1 MSEQPLTIEP
11 DMRDGSKTKE
21 LIGRAALTLFVE
33 KGIAETTIRDIAR
46 EAGVAEGAMYR
57 HFESK
62 DALAWELFS
71 QNFTSLALDLE
82 RLQERHQTARA
93 KIEAMTRQFYAFFDS
108 DPVMFSY
115 LLLAQHDQFK
125 KITPE
130 MPSPVRALRQVIE
143 AGMARGEIPARD
155 PNLATA
161 MIMGLVLQVATF
173 KIYGGIDQSL
183 SSLSGTLFE
192 ACWRVLAGVGSG

>member
-1 MSEQPLTIEP
+1 MSEHTLTIGQ

-21 LIGRAALTLFVE
+21 LISRAALTLFVE

-57 HFESK
+57 HFHSK

-71 QNFTSLALDLE
+71 ENFTTLALDLE
-82 RLQERHQTARA
+82 RLKEPHPTARA
-93 KIEAMTRQFYAFFDS
+93 QLEAMIRQFCAFFDA

-115 LLLAQHDQFK
+115 LLLAQHEHFK

-130 MPSPVRALRQVIE
+130 MPSPIKVVREVIE
-143 AGMARGEIPARD
+143 GGMARGEIPERD

-161 MIMGLVLQVATF
+161 MIMGVVLQVATF
-173 KIYGGIDQSL
+173 KIYEGINQSL
-183 SSLSGTLFE
+183 ASLSGTLFD
-192 ACWRVLAGVGSG
+192 ACWRVLTG